1 MEKKKLFVIGVD
13 EAGRGPLA
21 GPIAVAAV
29 AAPILLSAQKIKL
42 GKKTNFENRRCGRAK
57 FAKQILGISDFQNL
71 VFLDNIKDSKK
82 LSAKQREKWRKI
94 ICENFECRTVL
105 VGPKIIDKIGIRKAT
120 ALAVAKAF
128 RKFNLRNKKGG
139 PDLVLLDGS
148 ISAPQRYNQKTI
160 IKGDEK
166 VPLIAAASII
176 AKTCRDKKMIRL
188 HKKFP
193 QYCFDKH
200 KGYGTNLHYKM
211 LKKSGPSSI
220 HRLSFLRSRF
230 NKNER
235 NISRTISQSI
245 AKARF

>member
-1 MEKKKLFVIGVD
+1 VEKKKLFVIGVD

-29 AAPILLSAQKIKL
+29 ATPILLSAQKIKL
-42 GKKTNFENRRCGRAK
+42 GKKTNFKNR
-57 FAKQILGISDFQNL
+57 NL

-120 ALAVAKAF
+120 ALAVAKAL

-230 NKNER
+230 SKNER
-235 NISRTISQSI
+235 NIFRIISQSI
-245 AKARF
+245 AKAQF

>member
-29 AAPILLSAQKIKL
+29 ATPILLSAQKIKL
-42 GKKTNFENRRCGRAK
+42 GKKTNFKNR
-57 FAKQILGISDFQNL
+57 NL

-120 ALAVAKAF
+120 ALAVAKAL

>member
-29 AAPILLSAQKIKL
+29 ATPILLSAQKIKL
-42 GKKTNFENRRCGRAK
+42 GKKTNFKNR
-57 FAKQILGISDFQNL
+57 NL

-120 ALAVAKAF
+120 ALAVAKAL

-230 NKNER
+230 SKNER
-235 NISRTISQSI
+235 NIFRIISQSI
-245 AKARF
+245 AKAQF

>member
-42 GKKTNFENRRCGRAK
+42 GKKTNFKN
-57 FAKQILGISDFQNL
+57 QNL

-120 ALAVAKAF
+120 ALALAQTF
-128 RKFNLRNKKGG
+128 RKINF
-139 PDLVLLDGS
+139 
-148 ISAPQRYNQKTI
+148 QK
-160 IKGDEK
+160 
-166 VPLIAAASII
+166 S
-176 AKTCRDKKMIRL
+176 
-188 HKKFP
+188 
-193 QYCFDKH
+193 
-200 KGYGTNLHYKM
+200 
-211 LKKSGPSSI
+211 
-220 HRLSFLRSRF
+220 
-230 NKNER
+230 
-235 NISRTISQSI
+235 
-245 AKARF
+245 

>member
-1 MEKKKLFVIGVD
+1 VEKKKLFVIGVD

-42 GKKTNFENRRCGRAK
+42 GKKTNFKNR
-57 FAKQILGISDFQNL
+57 NL

-120 ALAVAKAF
+120 ALAVAKAL